1 MNLKLGTEVSFYEFF
16 LSFFSERQNK
26 CANINI
32 LCQDIESDYDVALQL
47 HENFPKQILFLRYE
61 NLSLDPY
68 GTLDILY
75 SFLNLPPKT
84 IMDFYL
90 AEKMGFFRNGTEATN
105 FNLKTVSKSNPKL
118 TERNLSTKPETKWIQ
133 WLDYESIKSKK
144 L

>member
-1 MNLKLGTEVSFYEFF
+1 MSFFY
-16 LSFFSERQNK
+16 LFFSESQNK
-26 CANINI
+26 CANVSI
-32 LCQDIESDYDVALQL
+32 LCQDIESDYDVALKL

-75 SFLNLPPKT
+75 SFLNLPPKP
-84 IMDFYL
+84 IMEFYL

-105 FNLKTVSKSNPKL
+105 FNLKTVSMSDPKL
-118 TERNLSTKPETKWIQ
+118 TEKKLTKPETNWIN